1 MKKFLMG
8 FRVFGW
14 LIKALFTV
22 LKDGHSLRPKK
33 NVHGEKL
40 LELPDDQLFEAVYF
54 YNLDLVE
61 SYPDEVNALLQI
73 SPERR
78 VVYILSLFDMEL
90 QNGGLCQFF
99 VNSSRSLAPYVDECL
114 QAIGAEKHR
123 KLFAE
128 FVTNNQINLNSLD
141 SFRISSVEEYAAKTE
156 HYDFDAFDNSYYEL
170 SPLQDFIVAY
180 VKANISEF

>member
-1 MKKFLMG
+1 MGIIKFFKELSNFTKIVTDAAQAASEESAELPVLHANMDDDTL
-8 FRVFGW
+8 FETAVERIDILVE
-14 LIKALFTV
+14 LNEEDAENAPLTLPQRYCYAL
-22 LKDGHSLRPKK
+22 
-33 NVHGEKL
+33 NL
-40 LELPDDQLFEAVYF
+40 LEL
-54 YNLDLVE
+54 
-61 SYPDEVNALLQI
+61 EVN
-73 SPERR
+73 
-78 VVYILSLFDMEL
+78 
-90 QNGGLCQFF
+90 NGGLCQFF